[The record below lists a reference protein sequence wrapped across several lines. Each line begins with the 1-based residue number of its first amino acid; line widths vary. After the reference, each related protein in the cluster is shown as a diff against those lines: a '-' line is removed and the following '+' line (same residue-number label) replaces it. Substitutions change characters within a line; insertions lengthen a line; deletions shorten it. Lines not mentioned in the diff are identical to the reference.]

1 MNVVVT
7 GGTSGLGREVVSGLR
22 DRDNKVIVASR
33 RTGIDLR
40 TGEGLWGVLQG
51 ADVIVHAAS
60 HRTRYRAV
68 DLDGTRRMIEIL
80 RDRADQPH
88 VVYVS
93 IVGCDRT
100 PYPYQRAKYACE
112 LVLERSGLPVTVVR
126 ATQFHSLVTDIARM
140 FGRGP
145 VSVQPR
151 LSFQSCDHVWVAERL
166 VETAMAGPPPGY
178 LRAPDMA
185 GPERTTLGE
194 AVELVR
200 AAEGKRPARAITLP
214 AVGGVLKAYALG
226 ANLPGPDA
234 VIGGPGYREW
244 LRSALTPTPRPSG
257 P

>member
-100 PYPYQRAKYACE
+100 PYPY
-112 LVLERSGLPVTVVR
+112 
-126 ATQFHSLVTDIARM
+126 
-140 FGRGP
+140 
-145 VSVQPR
+145 
-151 LSFQSCDHVWVAERL
+151 
-166 VETAMAGPPPGY
+166 
-178 LRAPDMA
+178 
-185 GPERTTLGE
+185 
-194 AVELVR
+194 
-200 AAEGKRPARAITLP
+200 
-214 AVGGVLKAYALG
+214 
-226 ANLPGPDA
+226 
-234 VIGGPGYREW
+234 
-244 LRSALTPTPRPSG
+244 
-257 P
+257 

>member
-1 MNVVVT
+1 VQVNVVVT
-7 GGTSGLGREVVSGLR
+7 GGTSGLGREVVSRLR
-22 DRDNKVIVASR
+22 ERDNRVIAASR

-40 TGEGLWGVLQG
+40 TGEGLRGLLQG

-60 HRTRYRAV
+60 HRTRYRKV
-68 DLDGTRRMIEIL
+68 DLDGTRRMIKIL

-93 IVGCDRT
+93 IVGCDRN
-100 PYPYQRAKYACE
+100 PYPYHRAKYACE

-126 ATQFHSLVTDIARM
+126 ATQFHTLVTALARV

-145 VSVQPR
+145 VSVQPQ
-151 LSFQSCDHVWVAERL
+151 LSFQSCDHLWVAQRL
-166 VETAMAGPPPGY
+166 VETALAEPPPGY
-178 LRAPDMA
+178 RRAADLA
-185 GPERTTLGE
+185 GPERMTLGE
-194 AVELVR
+194 AVDLVR
-200 AAEGKRPARAITLP
+200 QADGKPPARAITLP

-244 LRSALTPTPRPSG
+244 LRSAIPPTS
-257 P
+257 